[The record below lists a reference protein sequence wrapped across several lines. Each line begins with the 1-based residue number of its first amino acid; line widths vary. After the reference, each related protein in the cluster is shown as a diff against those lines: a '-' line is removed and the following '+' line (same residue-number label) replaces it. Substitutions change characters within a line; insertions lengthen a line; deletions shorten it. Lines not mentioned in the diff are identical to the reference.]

1 MADRNN
7 IDEFIKLLEEKLY
20 EKLPF
25 SIFQHEKDDEQEY
38 VMFKVTSTYKGT
50 MYRYRHIID
59 YVEINKFYD
68 IMYDLEKLADYT
80 VELLYREFSNKFE
93 EIQSKE
99 E

>member
-25 SIFQHEKDDEQEY
+25 SILEHVENDEQEY
-38 VMFKVTSTYKGT
+38 VVLKATSTYKGT

-59 YVEINKFYD
+59 YCD
-68 IMYDLEKLADYT
+68 ITDIVHSLETLAECT
-80 VELLYREFSNKFE
+80 AKLLYREFSNKFK